1 MTVLHVAIIGAG
13 PAGFYAVEELLKQT
27 DLQVT
32 VDLFDRLPTPYGLV
46 RSGVAPDHQK
56 LKAVTRQYEKIAQ
69 RAGFRFFGNVS
80 FGKDLTLD
88 EMLAHYHYVL
98 FSTGAESDRRMGIPG
113 EDLLGSFPATI
124 FVAWYNGHPD
134 YTHLQFDLS
143 SVESVAVVG
152 NGNVA
157 VDVARVLAR
166 GVDELAV
173 TDIAEH
179 AVEVLRQSA
188 IKNIYML
195 GRRGPAQAAFTN
207 PELRELAELAGVDLV
222 VRPQDLVLDPLS
234 EEFLAHQS
242 EPMPQRNIET
252 LTKQI
257 AKGEGTQGRKLR
269 LYFLVSPVE
278 MLGTDRVEGVR
289 IEQNVL
295 VKDEQGNLKARG
307 TGEYQDLPCQMIFRS
322 IGYKGHRLAG
332 VPFDER
338 AGVIPNS
345 DGRVID
351 LVSGNPVPRLYV
363 AGWIKRGPTG
373 VIGTNKADANA
384 TIATMLA
391 DVQQGIVASEVN
403 ADAEAIPMLL
413 ANKQVPYVTF
423 AGWQRIDQHEL
434 LRGKTQGKV
443 RNKLVTIDELL
454 KSADV
459 A

>member
-222 VRPQDLVLDPLS
+222 VRPEDLVLDPLS

-295 VKDEQGNLKARG
+295 VKDEQGNLKAQG